1 MHNRTH
7 RMQGF
12 SLVELMVGLVVG
24 MIGVVIM
31 MQIFSVSEGYKRT
44 TTGGDDAQNNGA
56 IALYGIQ
63 RDLRQAGQGTN
74 SFNGL
79 VPPNAAA
86 SLIGCNITLRAGVT
100 INANGPVTINHAS
113 IPAGDANTDTLNNN
127 ISPINPD

>member
-44 TTGGDDAQNNGA
+44 TTGGDDAQA
-56 IALYGIQ
+56 GILEHLGDRTGQ
-63 RDLRQAGQGTN
+63 VAPGGVGLDHRKCAFDRHVLSLCAG
-74 SFNGL
+74 
-79 VPPNAAA
+79 
-86 SLIGCNITLRAGVT
+86 
-100 INANGPVTINHAS
+100 
-113 IPAGDANTDTLNNN
+113 
-127 ISPINPD
+127 